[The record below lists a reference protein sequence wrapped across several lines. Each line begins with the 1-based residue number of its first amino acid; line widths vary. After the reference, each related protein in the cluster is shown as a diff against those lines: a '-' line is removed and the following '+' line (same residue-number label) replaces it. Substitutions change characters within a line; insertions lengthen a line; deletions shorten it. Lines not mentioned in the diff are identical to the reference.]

1 MIEQRPKI
9 LVVDDE
15 PFNVDYLEQEL
26 EDLQFDTIG
35 AADGY
40 EALEQVAAESPDLI
54 LLDIM
59 MPRMDGFEVL
69 SRLKEERE
77 TRDIPVIIIS
87 ALDDISTVVRAIKLG
102 AEDFLPKPFDPTLLE
117 ARIGSSLEKKLWRD
131 RERNYLA
138 QIEAE
143 KKRAD
148 ELLHVILPNAIVNE
162 LKANDVVQPRYFDQV
177 AVLFADVVDFTPYS
191 ESHPADEVLA
201 TLQDLVTAYEEL
213 ALREKVQK
221 IKTSGD
227 AFMAAAGLFEPLD
240 NPALTC
246 VVCGLEMVAIARA
259 LPARWKVRVGIHV
272 GPVLGGIVGRRQYL
286 YDIWGDTV
294 NTAQRIQSHGAIDSV
309 NLSRLAWESVSKHC
323 TGDSLG
329 LIDVKG
335 KGALEIMRVTAL
347 N

>member
-1 MIEQRPKI
+1 MTDQRPKI
-9 LVVDDE
+9 LIVDDE

-26 EDLQFDTIG
+26 EDLQFDTVG
-35 AADGY
+35 AYDGY
-40 EALEQVAAESPDLI
+40 EALELVASESPDLI

-69 SRLKEERE
+69 TRLKDDRD

-87 ALDDISTVVRAIKLG
+87 ALDDISTVVKGIKSG
-102 AEDFLPKPFDPTLLE
+102 AEDFLPKPFDPTLLQ
-117 ARIGSSLEKKLWRD
+117 ARIASSLEKKLWRD
-131 RERNYLA
+131 RERMYLE

-143 KKRAD
+143 KRRAD

-162 LKANDVVQPRYFDQV
+162 LKASDTVKPRHYEEV

-227 AFMAAAGLFEPLD
+227 AFMAAAGLFEPLE
-240 NPALTC
+240 NPVLTC
-246 VVCGLEMVAIARA
+246 VICGLEMVDIARA
-259 LPARWKVRVGIHV
+259 LPARWQVRVGIHV
-272 GPVLGGIVGRRQYL
+272 GPVLGGIVGKRQYL
-286 YDIWGDTV
+286 YDVWGDTV
-294 NTAQRIQSHGAIDSV
+294 NTAQRIQSHGAANAV
-309 NLSRLAWESVSKHC
+309 NLSRLAFEKVAAHC
-323 TGDSLG
+323 NCDSLG
-329 LIDVKG
+329 LVDVKG
-335 KGALEIMRVTAL
+335 KGALEIMRVRAL

>member
-1 MIEQRPKI
+1 MTDQRFKI
-9 LVVDDE
+9 LIVDDE

-26 EDLQFDTIG
+26 EDLQFDTVG

-40 EALEQVAAESPDLI
+40 EALELVAAESPDLI

-69 SRLKEERE
+69 THLKDERE

-87 ALDDISTVVRAIKLG
+87 ALDDISTVVKGIKLG
-102 AEDFLPKPFDPTLLE
+102 AEDFLPKPFDPTLLQ
-117 ARIGSSLEKKLWRD
+117 ARIASSLEKKLWRD
-131 RERNYLA
+131 RERVYLE

-143 KKRAD
+143 KRRAD
-148 ELLHVILPNAIVNE
+148 ELLHVILPNAIVSE
-162 LKANDVVQPRYFDQV
+162 LKANDAVKPRHFEQI

-191 ESHPADEVLA
+191 ESHPADEVLE

-240 NPALTC
+240 NPVLTC
-246 VVCGLEMVAIARA
+246 VVCGLEMVEIARA
-259 LPARWKVRVGIHV
+259 LPARWQVRVGIHV
-272 GPVLGGIVGRRQYL
+272 GPVLGGIVGKRQYL
-286 YDIWGDTV
+286 YDVWGDTV
-294 NTAQRIQSHGAIDSV
+294 NTAQRIQSHGEVDAV
-309 NLSRLAWESVSKHC
+309 NLSRLAWESVSEYC
-323 TGDSLG
+323 TGHSLG
-329 LIDVKG
+329 IIDVKG